1 MYKALRAAA
10 SQSFICFFANIL
22 ENSLAFMGSWGVH
35 AKSKLQSWIR
45 MEFYGVHLILHLKHM
60 AQPPPFYHSF
70 VRSLMVVALSSGK
83 FPIVSIISVTAEDP
97 QAPITAIPAFQNPF
111 G

>member
-45 MEFYGVHLILHLKHM
+45 LENHDILLELH
-60 AQPPPFYHSF
+60 F
-70 VRSLMVVALSSGK
+70 
-83 FPIVSIISVTAEDP
+83 
-97 QAPITAIPAFQNPF
+97 
-111 G
+111 